1 MSSRALDRLREAAA
15 ALALPGRPHAL
26 SGRDVEDLKALLEDR
41 DAHIADQYGEI
52 ARLLQAQERGLAGK
66 LLYLAKRA
74 YVRYRR

>member
-1 MSSRALDRLREAAA
+1 MKRPLPSRFRAGLT
-15 ALALPGRPHAL
+15 L